1 MGLIEVGVAEACCE
15 NLWMTCFRR
24 AHDEHL
30 FAQTPLLAVQGL
42 KGVHRERA
50 RREREMVGGT
60 RCLHLL
66 SLVEH
71 EVVQE
76 DELLRGIGD
85 PGFREHRVEPSR

>member
-1 MGLIEVGVAEACCE
+1 
-15 NLWMTCFRR
+15 
-24 AHDEHL
+24 
-30 FAQTPLLAVQGL
+30 
-42 KGVHRERA
+42 
-50 RREREMVGGT
+50 MVGGT